1 MLIVSATGSSN
12 ITTTLYEMAKN
23 KVNPYFVFE
32 LVRKGSN
39 DEIIFTNDDIS
50 TAPWYWNEFV
60 ITIATNSIGLTQ
72 GIIPLEEG
80 EYVYT
85 AYEMINQYD
94 LNISNAVGIV
104 ETGLLVCGLDF
115 SAPVKVNTPHT
126 IPVFRPNL

>member
-50 TAPWYWNEFV
+50 TAPWYYNEFV
-60 ITIATNSIGLTQ
+60 ITIATDYIDLIHGV
-72 GIIPLEEG
+72 IPLEEG
-80 EYVYT
+80 EYKYT
-85 AYEMINQYD
+85 AYEMSSQYD
-94 LNISNAVGIV
+94 LNINNAVGIV

-115 SAPVKVNTPHT
+115 SAPVRVITPTT

>member
-12 ITTTLYEMAKN
+12 ITTTLYEKCSN
-23 KVNPYFVFE
+23 KVNPYFLFE

-50 TAPWYWNEFV
+50 TSPWYWNEFV

-80 EYVYT
+80 EYKYT
-85 AYEMINQYD
+85 AYEMSNQYD
-94 LNISNAVGIV
+94 LNINNAVGIIEV
-104 ETGLLVCGLDF
+104 GLMVCGLVF
-115 SAPVKVNTPHT
+115 SAPVSVNILTA

>member
-1 MLIVSATGSSN
+1 MLIVSATGSTN
-12 ITTTLYEMAKN
+12 ITTTLYENCSN
-23 KVNPYFVFE
+23 KVNPYFLFE

-60 ITIATNSIGLTQ
+60 ITIATTSIGLTQ
-72 GIIPLEEG
+72 GIIPLKEG
-80 EYVYT
+80 EYKYT
-85 AYEMINQYD
+85 AYEMANQYD

-115 SAPVKVNTPHT
+115 SAPVSVNTPYT